1 MKSIQSLIL
10 FGCINLLVGCY
21 AISERSGGP
30 GPSYSDYKNA
40 RKNVKPRS
48 PEEVAQLTTQCPK
61 PNGLFQNEST
71 EKGGLRLESYF
82 RVPGFQM
89 PAINVYGG
97 RHDDQPLAVG
107 GSPIDIL
114 GGLKNGVR
122 QDYKRVPGERF
133 TLELRPREGNKFLIG
148 VKSTSGLSGEAEGY
162 LSLGGED
169 KRCENGSLKA
179 YWKTLKETIFGW
191 ELYVEAGSGD
201 IVIHSPGGQYYGG
214 WHKETF
220 TRFKRIGN

>member
-1 MKSIQSLIL
+1 MSS
-10 FGCINLLVGCY
+10 
-21 AISERSGGP
+21 
-30 GPSYSDYKNA
+30 PSYSDYRNA
-40 RKNVKPRS
+40 QQPSSETMSRLM
-48 PEEVAQLTTQCPK
+48 AQCPK
-61 PNGLFQNEST
+61 PNGVFENETT
-71 EKGGLRLESYF
+71 EKRGVPLERYF

-89 PAINVYGG
+89 PATSFRGG
-97 RHDDQPLAVG
+97 RESDEPLVTAA
-107 GSPIDIL
+107 SPINIL
-114 GGLKNGVR
+114 TRVKN
-122 QDYKRVPGERF
+122 QAWQELYHPQPSERF
-133 TLELRPREGNKFLIG
+133 ILELRPLGEGRFRIG
-148 VKSTSGLSGEAEGY
+148 VKSTLGLSGEAEGY

-220 TRFKRIGN
+220 ARFKRIGN